1 MFTFAGF
8 SWTLW
13 TTRNKMA
20 IEQKFPKSP
29 SDIMYLA
36 LSYLQKVGRAVEGGI
51 PGADGGSPK
60 RDYGLDE
67 YF

>member
-1 MFTFAGF
+1 
-8 SWTLW
+8 
-13 TTRNKMA
+13 MA